1 MASIR
6 DVALKAG
13 VGIGTVSRALNGTGY
28 ISEET
33 KKKIMDAVEELDY
46 RPNELAQHLSRNRSG
61 VVGFMVPDL
70 EHPFFA
76 SLTKAIEMELYK
88 HGYKC
93 MICDVDRKQSREE
106 EFLEMLQRNVMDGLI
121 AGVDLMSDVDLAS
134 IHRPI
139 VSFDRDWGPMVPNI
153 HSDHKRGGELAAQAL
168 LNAGCKR
175 VLQFRPE
182 GNSDLS
188 YMERYHTLEQILR
201 EHGVEVINVY
211 TGKNQMGFDDDIRT
225 AEINAGYLREV
236 DGIFACDITAATC
249 LRLAHQSGIRVP
261 QQLHII
267 SCDGLP
273 FSRLLYPVLT
283 SIRQNVPEIARACVN
298 AVAKQMDGARKA
310 PMEQIIDITFQKG
323 GTV

>member
-33 KKKIMDAVEELDY
+33 KRKIMEAVAELDY
-46 RPNELAQHLSRNRSG
+46 RPNELAQNLYRNRSG

-70 EHPFFA
+70 EHPFFS

-121 AGVDLMSDVDLAS
+121 AGVDLMTDMDVS
-134 IHRPI
+134 TIHRPI
-139 VSFDRDWGPMVPNI
+139 VTFDRNWGPMVPNI
-153 HSDHKRGGELAAQAL
+153 HSDHKRGGELVAQAL

-175 VLQFRPE
+175 VLQFTPE
-182 GNSDLS
+182 ISSDMS
-188 YMERYHTLEQILR
+188 FMERYHTLEQILR
-201 EHGVEVINVY
+201 EHGVEVINIY
-211 TGKNQMGFDDDIRT
+211 TGKNQMGYDDDIRI
-225 AEINAGYLREV
+225 AEVNANYLREV
-236 DGIFACDITAATC
+236 DGIFASDITAATC

-261 QQLHII
+261 NQLHII

-273 FSRLLYPVLT
+273 FGRVLYPVLT

-298 AVAKQMDGARKA
+298 AVVKQMDGTRRV
-310 PMEQIIDITFQKG
+310 PMEQIIDVSFQKG